1 MCYNEIR
8 DQIQGNIFKMIE
20 TNIAFQEEYKRL
32 DALCK
37 DIFSSK
43 EGISEYIREMESVPW
58 NERRFI
64 SSWETDYKQLKHMRW
79 VRNQLAH
86 EVGTLNAELCNE
98 EDICW
103 LTDFYRQI
111 INLCDPLATLSK
123 FKNEQT
129 KRINQARVQEPVT
142 VERHEPAQNH
152 PKRDSFWNKITAK
165 IKKLFFG

>member
-20 TNIAFQEEYKRL
+20 TNIEFQEEYKRL

-43 EGISEYIREMESVPW
+43 EGIWEFIRDIESVPW

-64 SSWETDYKQLKHMRW
+64 SSWEPDYKQLNHMRW

-86 EVGTLNAELCNE
+86 
-98 EDICW
+98 
-103 LTDFYRQI
+103 
-111 INLCDPLATLSK
+111 
-123 FKNEQT
+123 
-129 KRINQARVQEPVT
+129 
-142 VERHEPAQNH
+142 
-152 PKRDSFWNKITAK
+152 
-165 IKKLFFG
+165 